1 MPTTSTT
8 PPADPAAGAAPRGP
22 GGGSR
27 RRRIGG
33 AGLGLVLPVLLLA
46 GWQLSSATGV
56 LGAEVLPSPAA
67 AWSTLVDLAAG
78 GDLGEALAIS
88 LSRAAAGLVIGVAV
102 GTVLGVL
109 CGASPTA
116 AAALNPTLQALR
128 ALPVLALVPLFII
141 WFGIGETSKVL
152 MIALAT
158 TFPIYVNV
166 LAAVAG
172 VDRRHLELARV
183 LRLGRAALVRRVY
196 LPAALPSWFV
206 GLRYASG
213 LALVILVISEQ
224 VDADAGLGYLMA
236 DARTYY
242 RVDVILAV
250 IGVYGV
256 LGVLTDRLVVLGER
270 WSLRWA

>member
-1 MPTTSTT
+1 MATPTLTS
-8 PPADPAAGAAPRGP
+8 PAAAVPRQKARASGP
-22 GGGSR
+22 LR
-27 RRRIGG
+27 
-33 AGLGLVLPVLLLA
+33 ALGLGLLVPVLLLLA
-46 GWQLSSATGV
+46 WQLSSATGA
-56 LGAEVLPSPAA
+56 LGTDILPSPAA
-67 AWSTLVDLAAG
+67 TWRTLVDLAATG
-78 GDLGEALAIS
+78 ELWEALGIS
-88 LSRAAAGLVIGVAV
+88 LARAGAGLVLGVAA
-102 GTVLGVL
+102 GSVLGVL
-109 CGASPTA
+109 CGASPTV
-116 AAALNPTLQALR
+116 AALLNPSLQALR
-128 ALPVLALVPLFII
+128 SLPVLALVPLFII

-166 LAAVAG
+166 LAAVSG
-172 VDRRHLELARV
+172 VDRRHLELAQV
-183 LRLGRAALVRRVY
+183 LGLGRAALVRRVY

-242 RVDVILAV
+242 RIDVILAV
-250 IGVYGV
+250 IVVYGI
-256 LGVLTDRLVVLGER
+256 LGVLADRLVVLGER